1 MTEQTAL
8 RVVIVDDYDM
18 TRSLLKIILRGQK
31 FNVVGE
37 AVDGN
42 VGVDMCAR
50 LQPDLVLLDVIM
62 PGMNGLDAL
71 VKIKAQAQSPMVL
84 MVSGAEEDEI
94 VQEALRRG
102 ANGFIL
108 KPFNTGSVIET
119 LNQARSAFTVRHSA
133 MVTRKN

>member
-42 VGVDMCAR
+42 EGVNMCAK

-71 VKIKAQAQSPMVL
+71 IKIKAQTQSPMVL

-102 ANGFIL
+102 ASGFIL
-108 KPFNTGSVIET
+108 NTGSVIET